1 MQQERI
7 PDRRFSGI
15 AIFFLQMDGQKMDWI
30 RKQLG
35 MTKVQFH
42 HELGISRMHLF
53 RCLRDGP
60 PKLVKMAVLGL
71 WYSRK
76 MGDILEAPEPT
87 VQAQT
92 PAKRRQRKGYR
103 KTPPRRKKIIFS
115 LYYVSLWYL
124 LRCME
129 GLPLKTF
136 AMLAVVA
143 EYIKSASRR
152 C

>member
-1 MQQERI
+1 MQQESI
-7 PDRRFSGI
+7 ASGRFSAI
-15 AIFFLQMDGQKMDWI
+15 AILFTQMDGQKMDWI

-87 VQAQT
+87 SQAKT
-92 PAKRRQRKGYR
+92 PAKRRQ
-103 KTPPRRKKIIFS
+103 KKS
-115 LYYVSLWYL
+115 
-124 LRCME
+124 
-129 GLPLKTF
+129 
-136 AMLAVVA
+136 
-143 EYIKSASRR
+143 
-152 C
+152 

>member
-1 MQQERI
+1 MQQVSI
-7 PDRRFSGI
+7 LSGRFYEI
-15 AIFFLQMDGQKMDWI
+15 TILFIQMDGQKMDWI

-87 VQAQT
+87 IQAKKLV
-92 PAKRRQRKGYR
+92 KRRQ
-103 KTPPRRKKIIFS
+103 KKS
-115 LYYVSLWYL
+115 
-124 LRCME
+124 
-129 GLPLKTF
+129 
-136 AMLAVVA
+136 
-143 EYIKSASRR
+143 
-152 C
+152 